1 MFVHLCCGSTVEPKK
16 YLIFLIMENKIF
28 TLSDLQKE
36 GKHIAKLAANRNIRT
51 KVVAEKKKSLHANGQ
66 AIPAVIV
73 KATSAIEQGYAVL
86 DFETNA
92 SVMPEQA
99 AEYVVIVDGAH
110 RYQAHLELL
119 KDSKANYAG
128 EFYFIYPLN
137 EDQKVGQL
145 LAEINTCTTPWK
157 GGDYAI
163 GASIM
168 VDEDLPVLSFI
179 TELAKKGCSL
189 RAASEMATLTDTI
202 TKGVIVKAMNGK
214 IDDSLKFTD
223 NLEYGKRLYYLAAEK
238 FGEEF
243 LKTRIFPDWV
253 LKVLNAT
260 PASTPRIDTIEKI
273 ASFISNLSKDDA
285 EEIVKMRGCRG
296 GETKEALVNKRLD
309 ELFQAEVQ

>member
-1 MFVHLCCGSTVEPKK
+1 M
-16 YLIFLIMENKIF
+16 NKEIISI
-28 TLSDLQKE
+28 SDLKAMNLN
-36 GKHIAKLAANRNIRT
+36 IAKLAANRNIRT

-73 KATSAIEQGYAVL
+73 KATNAIEQGYAIL

-92 SVMPEQA
+92 LVAPEQA

-110 RYQAHLELL
+110 RFQAHLELL
-119 KDSKANYAG
+119 KDSKADYTR

-163 GASIM
+163 GASMMIHQ
-168 VDEDLPVLSFI
+168 DLPVLEFI

-189 RAASEMATLTDTI
+189 RAASEWATLTDTI
-202 TKGVIVKAMNGK
+202 TKGVIVRAMNGK
-214 IDDSLKFTD
+214 IDDKLKREEY
-223 NLEYGKRLYYLAAEK
+223 LKYGKMLYAHAAEK

-243 LKTRIFPDWV
+243 LKTRVLADWV
-253 LKVLNAT
+253 LKILNAT
-260 PASTPRIDTIEKI
+260 PPTTKRSDTIEKI
-273 ASFISNLSKDDA
+273 KVFFTNLPQ
-285 EEIVKMRGCRG
+285 EEAQRIANITGERG
-296 GETKEALVNKRLD
+296 GATKESLINAELD
-309 ELFQAEVQ
+309 VQYHATIDGAN

>member
-1 MFVHLCCGSTVEPKK
+1 M
-16 YLIFLIMENKIF
+16 
-28 TLSDLQKE
+28 
-36 GKHIAKLAANRNIRT
+36 
-51 KVVAEKKKSLHANGQ
+51 
-66 AIPAVIV
+66 

-273 ASFISNLSKDDA
+273 VSFISNLSKDDA

>member
-1 MFVHLCCGSTVEPKK
+1 MRSRNYVKSLKILEMKK
-16 YLIFLIMENKIF
+16 IIISF
-28 TLSDLQKE
+28 TALQNE
-36 GKHIAKLAANRNIRT
+36 GMKIAKLAANRNIRT
-51 KVVAEKKKSLHANGQ
+51 KVVAEKMKSLKVHGQ
-66 AIPAVIV
+66 EIPAVIV
-73 KATSAIEQGYAVL
+73 GATSAIEQGYAIL

-92 SVMPEQA
+92 PVTPEQA

-110 RYQAHLELL
+110 RFQAHLELL
-119 KDSKANYAG
+119 KDSKAKYAG

-163 GASIM
+163 GASMI
-168 VDEDLPVLSFI
+168 VHEDLPVLNFI

-189 RAASEMATLTDTI
+189 RAASEWATLTDTI

-214 IDDSLKFTD
+214 IDDSLKFMD
-223 NLEYGKRLYYLAAEK
+223 NLEYGKRLYVLATEK

-243 LKTRIFPDWV
+243 LKTRTLADWV
-253 LKVLNAT
+253 LKTLNAT
-260 PASTPRIDTIEKI
+260 PVSTPRSTTIERII
-273 ASFISNLSKDDA
+273 AFFSNLAQDDA
-285 EEIVKMRGCRG
+285 AEIVKMKGSRG

-309 ELFQAEVQ
+309 ELFQTEAE

>member
-1 MFVHLCCGSTVEPKK
+1 M
-16 YLIFLIMENKIF
+16 NKEIIPI
-28 TLSDLQKE
+28 SDLKAMNLN
-36 GKHIAKLAANRNIRT
+36 IAKLAANRNIRT
-51 KVVAEKKKSLHANGQ
+51 KVVAKKKKSLHANGQ

-110 RYQAHLELL
+110 RYQAHLELM
-119 KDSKANYAG
+119 KDSKANDAG

-273 ASFISNLSKDDA
+273 VSFISNLSKDDA

>member
-1 MFVHLCCGSTVEPKK
+1 MIQIYSLRDIKAEG
-16 YLIFLIMENKIF
+16 
-28 TLSDLQKE
+28 LS
-36 GKHIAKLAANRNIRT
+36 IAKLTANRNIRT
-51 KVVAEKKKSLHANGQ
+51 KVVEEKMKSLHANGQ

-73 KATSAIEQGYAVL
+73 KATSAIEQGYAIL

-92 SVMPEQA
+92 QVTPEQA
-99 AEYVVIVDGAH
+99 SQYVVIVDGAH

-119 KDSKANYAG
+119 KEPKANYTG

-137 EDQKVGQL
+137 EDQKIGPL

-253 LKVLNAT
+253 LKVLSAT
-260 PASTPRIDTIEKI
+260 PASIPRIDTIEKI
-273 ASFISNLSKDDA
+273 ASFISNLPKEDA
-285 EEIVKMRGCRG
+285 EEIVKMKGSRG

-309 ELFQAEVQ
+309 ALFQREEH

>member
-1 MFVHLCCGSTVEPKK
+1 MLT
-16 YLIFLIMENKIF
+16 KIQ
-28 TLSDLQKE
+28 TLSDLQNE
-36 GKHIAKLAANRNIRT
+36 GKNIAKLAANRIIR
-51 KVVAEKKKSLHANGQ
+51 KNVVADKKKSLTKNGQ
-66 AIPAVIV
+66 AIPAVIMDAT
-73 KATSAIEQGYAVL
+73 KAIDQGFAIL

-92 SVMPEQA
+92 PITQEQA

-110 RYQAHLELL
+110 RFQAHLELL
-119 KDSKANYAG
+119 KDSKAGYTG

-243 LKTRIFPDWV
+243 LKTRIFPDWL
-253 LKVLNAT
+253 LKALNAT
-260 PASTPRIDTIEKI
+260 PASIPRIDTIEKI
-273 ASFISNLSKDDA
+273 ASFISNLPKEDA
-285 EEIVKMRGCRG
+285 EEIVKMKGSRG

-309 ELFQAEVQ
+309 ALFQREEH

>member
-1 MFVHLCCGSTVEPKK
+1 MA
-16 YLIFLIMENKIF
+16 
-28 TLSDLQKE
+28 D
-36 GKHIAKLAANRNIRT
+36 
-51 KVVAEKKKSLHANGQ
+51 KKKSLTKNGQ
-66 AIPAVIV
+66 AIPAVIMDAT
-73 KATSAIEQGYAVL
+73 KAIDQGFAIL

-92 SVMPEQA
+92 PITQEQA

-119 KDSKANYAG
+119 KDSKATYAG
-128 EFYFIYPLN
+128 EPYFIYPLN

-285 EEIVKMRGCRG
+285 EEIVKMRGSRG